1 MTFGLKTI
9 LLIYLFVMAA
19 FVAPATAADQIAL
32 NDPTLESI
40 HTGALYPEGIEYNPK
55 TGKFLLCSF
64 REGVVYEVSSDGT
77 YRRLI
82 EDERLIT
89 GMGIRVD
96 VARNRLL
103 VVTADVDISV
113 RRSAK
118 GPNTFA
124 ALGIYDLSTG
134 KPTHFINLGSLRP
147 EGEKHIGNDLAVD
160 RDGNAYITDS
170 LAPVIYKVDIRGNA
184 SVFLE
189 SKADF
194 SGEGINLNGI
204 VYHPQGY
211 LIVAK
216 KNDGSLF
223 KVPVNNPEKFTKI
236 RSSRSFVGA
245 DGLSLVN
252 ENNLIV
258 VANRASGILSDTAY
272 AIKSVD
278 QWESGEAFGEYQ
290 FRNDDYPTT
299 SVVKDGKIYVVSGRI
314 DKLLTAADA
323 EKSSG
328 YAQKTIIQQ
337 IGRVVR

>member
-147 EGEKHIGNDLAVD
+147 EGEKHTRV
-160 RDGNAYITDS
+160 
-170 LAPVIYKVDIRGNA
+170 
-184 SVFLE
+184 
-189 SKADF
+189 F
-194 SGEGINLNGI
+194 SGRVARGI
-204 VYHPQGY
+204 VNDFVRRMAPFETNAPEYPVQNW
-211 LIVAK
+211 LTQPIRKAAALAK
-216 KNDGSLF
+216 D
-223 KVPVNNPEKFTKI
+223 
-236 RSSRSFVGA
+236 A
-245 DGLSLVN
+245 DALSLWAGQAAPLTKRTSAA
-252 ENNLIV
+252 ELMLRLIQET
-258 VANRASGILSDTAY
+258 VASR
-272 AIKSVD
+272 
-278 QWESGEAFGEYQ
+278 QH
-290 FRNDDYPTT
+290 P
-299 SVVKDGKIYVVSGRI
+299 
-314 DKLLTAADA
+314 
-323 EKSSG
+323 
-328 YAQKTIIQQ
+328 
-337 IGRVVR
+337 